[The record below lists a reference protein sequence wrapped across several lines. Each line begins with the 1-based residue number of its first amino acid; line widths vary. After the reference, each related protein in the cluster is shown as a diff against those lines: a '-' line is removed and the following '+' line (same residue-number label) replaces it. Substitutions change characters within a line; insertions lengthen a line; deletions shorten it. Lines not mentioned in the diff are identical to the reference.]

1 MRNLLLIMT
10 ITGVILGICLGFGL
24 KAVEP
29 PFDKVDM
36 EYIKFPGTMLLQAL
50 KMCVLPLIVF
60 SIISGIASL
69 DSKTTGKMGGIAVA
83 YYGTTT
89 LLAVIEGIILCAA
102 IRPGV
107 TSGSGDDDVVSSTGD
122 LATVDT
128 LLDLIRNLLP
138 TNIVMAT
145 FSQTSTYRKR
155 EITTYDCSA
164 LSTGLL
170 ESVFEAGTYADNCQA
185 DTNLFSLTK
194 DNVNDQNYGYN
205 STLCSYVQTQED
217 FLNTKMAYECE
228 WKGISSNYSHTGG
241 GPRENVLGVLFF
253 SISLSLAITRIPD
266 QRTKGILV
274 AFFNAMNDAILRV
287 VFVIIWYAPIGI
299 IFLIAPIV
307 MSDDFNEVGLS
318 LLKYSGTVIG
328 GLALHSLII
337 LPIVFIIG
345 TKDFTISAPLNVIKY
360 VKGISQALLT
370 AFATGSS
377 SATLPLTMSTLEI
390 NNDMDKRITRFVL
403 PIGATINMDGTALY
417 EAIAAIYIAQA
428 EGMSLSFGDYI
439 LISITATVASIGA
452 AGIPQAG
459 LVTMIIVLT
468 AIGLPPD
475 RVSLILAVDPILDRF
490 RTAINVMGDAMGCAV
505 VRANVS
511 LDEIAEGA
519 NNDAEIARLEEEIRP
534 KKNQI
539 ASEL

>member
-1 MRNLLLIMT
+1 MT
-10 ITGVILGICLGFGL
+10 ISGVILGICLGFGL

-29 PFDKVDM
+29 PFDKVDI

-107 TSGSGDDDVVSSTGD
+107 TPGSSSGEVVSTSGD

-145 FSQTSTYRKR
+145 FSQSSTYRKR
-155 EITTYDCSA
+155 TITTHDCRG
-164 LSTGLL
+164 LSPGLL
-170 ESVFEAGTYADNCQA
+170 GTIFDEDSYDINCITTTKA
-185 DTNLFSLTK
+185 FSLTK
-194 DNVNDQNYGYN
+194 DNVNDPDYGYN
-205 STLCSYVQTQED
+205 STLCSYVQTKEEFINSEMQ
-217 FLNTKMAYECE
+217 YECE
-228 WKGISSNYSHTGG
+228 WKGIGTNYSHTGG

-253 SISLSLAITRIPD
+253 SISLALAITRIPD
-266 QRTKGILV
+266 KRIREVLV

-318 LLKYSGTVIG
+318 LLRYSGTVIG

-337 LPIVFIIG
+337 LPIVFILG
-345 TKDFTISAPLNVIKY
+345 TKDFTLRAPLNVIKY
-360 VKGISQALLT
+360 VKGVSQALLT

-390 NNDMDKRITRFVL
+390 NNDMDQRITRFVL

-417 EAIAAIYIAQA
+417 EAVAAIYIAQA
-428 EGMSLSFGDYI
+428 EGLPLSFGDYI

-490 RTAINVMGDAMGCAV
+490 RTAINVMGDAMGCGV

-511 LDEIAEGA
+511 LDEIEQAGVQ
-519 NNDAEIARLEEEIRP
+519 NDALEEPASPPR
-534 KKNQI
+534 KKNQV